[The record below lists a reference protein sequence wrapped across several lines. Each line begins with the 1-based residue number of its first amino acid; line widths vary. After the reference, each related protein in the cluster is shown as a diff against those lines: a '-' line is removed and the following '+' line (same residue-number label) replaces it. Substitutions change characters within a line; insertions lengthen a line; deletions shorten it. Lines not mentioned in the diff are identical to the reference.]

1 MHNPATSN
9 FHCQYR
15 CGKVLP
21 QKKNCIQ
28 HEEHCPEGP
37 KKPKIQCPYC
47 PKKIQRLTDLK
58 RHAKK
63 KHPSRD
69 LMADVVLP
77 QVEPD
82 NGDDNGNGDNG
93 NGDGE

>member
-1 MHNPATSN
+1 MEKCFLKRKIASS
-9 FHCQYR
+9 
-15 CGKVLP
+15 
-21 QKKNCIQ
+21 I
-28 HEEHCPEGP
+28 EEHCPQGP

-47 PKKIQRLTDLK
+47 SKEIQRLTDLK

-82 NGDDNGNGDNG
+82 DGDDNGNGDNG
-93 NGDGE
+93 NGDNE

>member
-1 MHNPATSN
+1 M
-9 FHCQYR
+9 F
-15 CGKVLP
+15 P

-28 HEEHCPEGP
+28 HEEYCPQGP
-37 KKPKIQCPYC
+37 QKPKIQCPYC

-69 LMADVVLP
+69 LMADAVLP

-82 NGDDNGNGDNG
+82 NGDDGNGDNG
-93 NGDGE
+93 NGADE